1 MKNKE
6 SDMPVYKI
14 TKIMQYTEEL
24 EIEAEDRQEA
34 IELGYVT
41 DGERNNDDTLYD
53 ISARLRLD

>member
-1 MKNKE
+1 
-6 SDMPVYKI
+6 MPIYKI

-34 IELGYVT
+34 IELAYVT

-53 ISARLRLD
+53 ISARLKLD